1 MSFKPLSSEQIA
13 KYASR
18 KDVRKIAVEN
28 FLSTLGNAGSMGGE
42 LANLYAD
49 TQVYK
54 WKSATVRA
62 IEAGI
67 RRAYK

>member
-1 MSFKPLSSEQIA
+1 MRQLTSEEIA

-18 KDVRKIAVEN
+18 KGVRKIAVEN
-28 FLSTLGNAGSMGGE
+28 FLMSLGNAGSLGNE
-42 LANLYAD
+42 LANLYMD
-49 TQVYK
+49 TQLYK

-67 RRAYK
+67 RKAYKE